1 MRPTPFLILA
11 VALGLVLPAPA
22 LRAEEDAAAATPLVQ
37 NLPAITVSEVVQRK
51 MTDRVLASGLVAAV
65 EEVQVAPLI
74 EGQPLEALLADVGD
88 MVAKDQVLAT
98 LSRSTLELQET
109 EAVAS
114 LASARAG
121 IAQGEAQMVEAEAA
135 EAEARR
141 VAERTE
147 KLREQGTAPQAQLDN
162 ATAAATSA
170 AARVTVAL
178 EGLEAARA
186 QLALAEARLENIR
199 LQLSRTEVKA
209 PVAGKIIARNAKLG
223 AVATAA
229 GEPMFVIVRDGEL
242 ELRADVAEADVLRL
256 GENQPARLR
265 AVGMAEVLTGHVRLV
280 EPTINPTTRLG
291 RARIAIEDEAALRS
305 GMFVEAEVTVAER
318 DGLAVPLTALAAS
331 AQGISVLRV
340 VDGLVERVP
349 VMIGIREG
357 TQVEIL
363 EGLSAGEQVVTKAG
377 AFVRAGD
384 RINPVLAAGNTN

>member
-1 MRPTPFLILA
+1 MRPTPILILA
-11 VALGLVLPAPA
+11 AALGLTLPAPA
-22 LRAEEDAAAATPLVQ
+22 LQAQETAVATPVVQ
-37 NLPAITVSEVVQRK
+37 TYPAITVSDVNMRK
-51 MTDRVLASGLVAAV
+51 MSDKVITSGLVAAV

-74 EGQPLEALLADVGD
+74 EGQPLEQLLVDVGD
-88 MVAKDQVLAT
+88 MVAKDQVLAV
-98 LSRSTLELQET
+98 LSKSTLELQET
-109 EAVAS
+109 EAFAS

-121 IAQGEAQMVEAEAA
+121 IAQGEAQLVEAEAA
-135 EAEARR
+135 EAEAKR
-141 VAERTE
+141 VADRTA
-147 KLREQGTAPQAQLDN
+147 KLREQGSAPQAQLET
-162 ATAAATSA
+162 AAAAATSA
-170 AARVTVAL
+170 AARVTVAK

-186 QLALAEARLENIR
+186 QLALAEARLDNIR

-256 GENQPARLR
+256 EEGQPARLR
-265 AVGMAEVLTGHVRLV
+265 AVGMTTELTGHLRLV

-291 RARIAIEDEAALRS
+291 RARIAIDDETGLRS
-305 GMFVEAEVTVAER
+305 GMFVEAEITVAER

-331 AQGISVLRV
+331 SEGISVLRV

-349 VMIGIREG
+349 VTIGIRQG
-357 TQVEIL
+357 AYVEIL
-363 EGLSAGEQVVTKAG
+363 EGLSVGDQVVTKAG

-384 RINPVLAAGNTN
+384 RINPVPAADNTN